1 MAEDEATTL
10 VILQTH
16 WPPSP
21 LLSLQ
26 LPPSRSPAPR
36 AARPKCGHMGQGLF
50 QLQSEARGPPTPAPS
65 LGCWTAQGTLPIT
78 PPLEQ
83 ES

>member
-16 WPPSP
+16 RPPSP
-21 LLSLQ
+21 PS
-26 LPPSRSPAPR
+26 LPPAAPQSV
-36 AARPKCGHMGQGLF
+36 PPLHGHMGQGLF
-50 QLQSEARGPPTPAPS
+50 QLQSEAWGPPTPAPS
-65 LGCWTAQGTLPIT
+65 LACWTVQGALPIT
-78 PPLEQ
+78 PPPEQ